1 MFGIRSRRWKTSLA
15 LAGMGSVGFALGVWQ
30 AHPAAVFAEPPPVV
44 PAAATGQGSEY
55 SQRVVAYIHGN
66 IPITREDLGEHLIA
80 RHGTAKLEN
89 LVNRKII
96 EHACKQKNISVSDA
110 EVDAALNADLK
121 QFNVDG
127 PTFVKQFLK
136 QYNKTLYEWKEDV
149 IRPRLM
155 LTRLSGLD
163 IKVEEA
169 EMRRAFDAMYGEKVQ
184 CRIIIWPSNLGLN
197 PFHEAQRYWDEIRKS
212 EASFDSKARSQAIPG
227 LASVAGKIAPIGHG
241 ASEDKK
247 DQVETIAFK
256 LQKDEVSEIFEI
268 PGQGYA
274 VMKCDGRIPADTK
287 RSFDSKE
294 AKEFF
299 HKQVYEEKLTK
310 AIPQVFAKLKEQAK
324 PLMLLEK
331 VNTNPYVDRTASEEQ
346 KLLDE
351 KPQVIPLPGGGP
363 PMPPKP

>member
-1 MFGIRSRRWKTSLA
+1 MFGIRSRPWKASLA
-15 LAGMGSVGFALGVWQ
+15 LAGMGSVGFALGAWQ
-30 AHPAAVFAEPPPVV
+30 AHPGAVYAEPPPVV
-44 PAAATGQGSEY
+44 PAAATQHSEY
-55 SQRVVAYIHGN
+55 SQRVVAYIYGE
-66 IPITREDLGEHLIA
+66 PITREDLGEYLIA
-80 RHGTAKLEN
+80 RHGAAKLEN
-89 LVNRKII
+89 LVNRRII
-96 EHACKQKNISVSDA
+96 EHACTQKNINVKDA
-110 EVDAALNADLK
+110 EVEAALDADLK
-121 QFNVDG
+121 QLNLDREA
-127 PTFVKQFLK
+127 FVKQFLK

-155 LTRLSGLD
+155 LTRLSGLE
-163 IKVEEA
+163 IKVDEA
-169 EMRRAFDAMYGEKVQ
+169 EMKKAFDAMYGEKVQ
-184 CRIIIWPSNLGLN
+184 CRIIIWPNNTGLN
-197 PFHEAQRYWDEIRKS
+197 PFREAQKVWDEIRKS
-212 EASFDSKARSQAIPG
+212 EAEFDKEARHQAIPG

-274 VMKCDGRIPADTK
+274 VLKCDGRLSADTK
-287 RSFDSKE
+287 QTFDSKDT
-294 AKEFF
+294 KEFF
-299 HKQVYEEKLTK
+299 RKQVYEEKLTK

-324 PLMLLEK
+324 PLMVLEK
-331 VNTNPYVDRTASEEQ
+331 VNINPYVDQTIREER